1 MLKKVA
7 KPKPKKVA
15 KPKPKK
21 VVKPKTKKVVKP
33 KTKKGGSIVY
43 DSTGLPYNQ
52 TTGWHYAS
60 QPAPVVQSLSD
71 AINNRE
77 FAQLGGSRKKNK
89 ALMKKL

>member
-1 MLKKVA
+1 MNVNYDEIIHKRRE
-7 KPKPKKVA
+7 
-15 KPKPKK
+15 K
-21 VVKPKTKKVVKP
+21 VVKPKP

-89 ALMKKL
+89 ALMKNYEQ